1 MAIKNSNHFAEI
13 EYCLQKYFDTSLAS
27 VMGNVQKD
35 LNHKQAK
42 ELADYQMSFSGI
54 LRSMASS
61 MNNMPDDS
69 MQYVKFTG
77 EWNSK
82 TTEDY
87 LAMCQK
93 QIAGN
98 KDFQNDLLNLSSEWR
113 NAVVKE
119 IGRERYDAMSK
130 KLGTDLAYAYV
141 DYRVQQMMID
151 KLVKDRMPKS
161 SVEYIL
167 RKAGEGSL
175 FGIST
180 ILSRSALDHHIAEQ
194 GEKAYN
200 PSLLEKGTAKVSS
213 IGIDAITTGGVG
225 SWASIGRFV
234 GFEVAFS
241 GIDYLSSR
249 NDKKTKTITVED
261 CISQG
266 VFGSKANVFA
276 DFRKKGSQIKSW
288 ENPYVLS
295 VNQSLN
301 KKMGIATEKPFYE
314 DFFKPAVKQP
324 WELDLSAVT
333 NQRKKEYANVPM
345 VVAPG
350 HEEEYLAAQREVKAN
365 QEAAKKKEESSNNTL
380 EVEPTSA
387 KQEYDLKQQKNQA
400 TSAPTT
406 IPTSAP
412 TTGNTDGWSGLL
424 SNIGLDGIGDVTHNL
439 GYVIS
444 MLPDVL
450 LGLFT
455 GKTETFGKKD
465 TLLPI
470 ASILAG
476 MFTKNPIL
484 KMTLMGLGGANLINK
499 AGKEALTEHGDY
511 GDNVTKS
518 VYKTYADEA
527 LNPRIQNP
535 TLQGSCLIANID
547 KVPCTIQLPQNVV
560 AAYQAGTLPLN
571 TLANAILVKND
582 QMTQMAQNNY
592 RTVEGQREDRDR
604 MVTLK

>member
-1 MAIKNSNHFAEI
+1 MAIKNSKRFSEV
-13 EYCLQKYFDTSLAS
+13 EYCLQHYFNAQL
-27 VMGNVQKD
+27 VPLMRNVQND
-35 LNHKQAK
+35 LNKKQIK
-42 ELADYQMSFSGI
+42 EYAYYQMSFAGI
-54 LRSMASS
+54 MRSMANS

-69 MQYVKFTG
+69 MQYVKLTG
-77 EWNSK
+77 KWNSK

-87 LAMCQK
+87 LEMCQK

-98 KDFQNDLLNLSSEWR
+98 KDFQNDLLKLSSEWR

-119 IGRERYDAMSK
+119 IGRERYDAMSE
-130 KLGTDLAYAYV
+130 KLGMDMAYAYV

-175 FGIST
+175 FGISS
-180 ILSRSALDHHIAEQ
+180 ILSRSALDHHIAER

-200 PSLLEKGTAKVSS
+200 PSTLEKRTAKVSS

-225 SWASIGRFV
+225 SWASLGRFV
-234 GFEVAFS
+234 DFEVAFS
-241 GIDYLSSR
+241 SIDYLSSR
-249 NDKKTKTITVED
+249 NEKKTKTITVED

-288 ENPYVLS
+288 ENQYVLS
-295 VNQSLN
+295 VNQTLN
-301 KKMGIATEKPFYE
+301 KKMEIATEKPFYE
-314 DFFKPAVKQP
+314 DLYKPATKQP

-350 HEEEYLAAQREVKAN
+350 HEEEYLTAQREVKAN
-365 QEAAKKKEESSNNTL
+365 QEAAKKKETQSNVSVD
-380 EVEPTSA
+380 VEPTSEKEA
-387 KQEYDLKQQKNQA
+387 YEQKLQENQP
-400 TSAPTT
+400 TPSPTT
-406 IPTSAP
+406 TQ

-424 SNIGLDGIGDVTHNL
+424 SNIGLDGIGNVTHNL

-476 MFTKNPIL
+476 MFIKNPFL
-484 KMTLMGLGGANLINK
+484 KMTLIGLGGANLINK

-511 GDNVTKS
+511 GDNLTKS
-518 VYKTYADEA
+518 VYKAYADEA

-547 KVPCTIQLPQNVV
+547 KVPCTIQLPQSVV
-560 AAYQAGTLPLN
+560 AAYQAGALPLN

-592 RTVEGQREDRDR
+592 RNVEGQTEDRER

>member
-1 MAIKNSNHFAEI
+1 MAIKNSKRFAEV
-13 EYCLQKYFDTSLAS
+13 EYCLQRYFDTSFAP
-27 VMGNVQKD
+27 VMRNVQSD
-35 LNHKQAK
+35 LSNKQVK
-42 ELADYQMSFSGI
+42 EYADYQMSFGGI
-54 LRSMASS
+54 LRSMANS

-69 MQYVKFTG
+69 MQYVKLTG
-77 EWNSK
+77 KWNSK

-87 LAMCQK
+87 LEMCQK

-98 KDFQNDLLNLSSEWR
+98 KDFQNDLLKLSSEWR

-119 IGRERYDAMSK
+119 IGRERYDAMSE
-130 KLGTDLAYAYV
+130 KLGMDMAYAYV

-161 SVEYIL
+161 SVEYIV

-180 ILSRSALDHHIAEQ
+180 ILSRSALDHHIAER

-213 IGIDAITTGGVG
+213 IGIDALSTGGVG
-225 SWASIGRFV
+225 SWASLGRFV

-241 GIDYLSSR
+241 GIDYLSSK
-249 NDKKTKTITVED
+249 NDKSAKTITVED

-288 ENPYVLS
+288 ENSYVLS
-295 VNQSLN
+295 VNQTLN

-314 DFFKPAVKQP
+314 DLFKPATKQP
-324 WELDLSAVT
+324 WELDLSTVT

-365 QEAAKKKEESSNNTL
+365 QEAAKKEKTQSNATVD
-380 EVEPTSA
+380 VEPASA
-387 KQEYDLKQQKNQA
+387 KEAYEQKQQESQA
-400 TSAPTT
+400 TTT
-406 IPTSAP
+406 PITTP
-412 TTGNTDGWSGLL
+412 TTGNTDCWSGLL

-476 MFTKNPIL
+476 MFIKNPIL
-484 KMTLMGLGGANLINK
+484 KMTLIGLGGANLINK
-499 AGKEALTEHGDY
+499 AGKEALTGHGDY

-571 TLANAILVKND
+571 TLTNAILAKND

-592 RTVEGQREDRDR
+592 RTVEGQNEDRDR

>member
-1 MAIKNSNHFAEI
+1 MAIKNSKRFAEV
-13 EYCLQKYFDTSLAS
+13 EYCLQRYFDTSFAP
-27 VMGNVQKD
+27 VMRNVQTD
-35 LNHKQAK
+35 LNKKQTK
-42 ELADYQMSFSGI
+42 ELAEYQTSFAGI
-54 LRSMASS
+54 MRSVASS

-69 MQYVKFTG
+69 MQYVKLTG
-77 EWNSK
+77 KWNSK

-87 LAMCQK
+87 LEMCQK

-98 KDFQNDLLNLSSEWR
+98 KDFQNDLLKLSSEWR

-119 IGRERYDAMSK
+119 IGRERYDAMSE
-130 KLGTDLAYAYV
+130 KLGMDMAYAYV

-180 ILSRSALDHHIAEQ
+180 ILSRSALDHHIAER

-213 IGIDAITTGGVG
+213 VGIDAITTWGVG
-225 SWASIGRFV
+225 SWASLGRFV

-241 GIDYLSSR
+241 GIDYLSTR
-249 NDKKTKTITVED
+249 NDKHAKTVTVED

-276 DFRKKGSQIKSW
+276 DFRKKGSLIKSW

-295 VNQSLN
+295 LNQTLN

-314 DFFKPAVKQP
+314 DLYKPATKQP
-324 WELDLSAVT
+324 WELDLSVGS
-333 NQRKKEYANVPM
+333 NQHKKEYANVPM
-345 VVAPG
+345 VIAPG
-350 HEEEYLAAQREVKAN
+350 HEEEYLAAQREVKAT
-365 QEAAKKKEESSNNTL
+365 QEAAKESQSKATVD
-380 EVEPTSA
+380 VEPESEKEA
-387 KQEYDLKQQKNQA
+387 YEQKLQEA
-400 TSAPTT
+400 TTAS
-406 IPTSAP
+406 TSAP

-476 MFTKNPIL
+476 MFIKNPIL
-484 KMTLMGLGGANLINK
+484 KMTLIGLGGANLINK

-511 GDNVTKS
+511 GDKVTKS

-527 LNPRIQNP
+527 LNSRIQSP
-535 TLQGSCLIANID
+535 TLQGSCLIATID

-560 AAYQAGTLPLN
+560 SAYQAGALPLN
-571 TLANAILVKND
+571 TLANAILAKND

>member
-1 MAIKNSNHFAEI
+1 MAIKNSKRFTEV
-13 EYCLQKYFDTSLAS
+13 EYCLQRYFDTSFAP
-27 VMGNVQKD
+27 VMRNVQTD
-35 LNHKQAK
+35 LNKKQTK
-42 ELADYQMSFSGI
+42 ELAEYQTSFAGI
-54 LRSMASS
+54 MRSVASS

-69 MQYVKFTG
+69 MQYVKLTG
-77 EWNSK
+77 KWNSK

-87 LAMCQK
+87 LEMCQK

-98 KDFQNDLLNLSSEWR
+98 KDFQNDLFKLSSEWR

-119 IGRERYDAMSK
+119 IGRERYDAMSE
-130 KLGTDLAYAYV
+130 KLGVDMAYAYV

-180 ILSRSALDHHIAEQ
+180 ILSRSALDHHIAER

-213 IGIDAITTGGVG
+213 VGIDAITTGGVG
-225 SWASIGRFV
+225 SWTSLGRFV

-249 NDKKTKTITVED
+249 NDKQAKTVTVED

-266 VFGSKANVFA
+266 VFGSKANVFE

-295 VNQSLN
+295 LNQTLN
-301 KKMGIATEKPFYE
+301 KKMGISTEKPFYE
-314 DFFKPAVKQP
+314 DLYKPATKQP
-324 WELDLSAVT
+324 WELDLSVAT

-345 VVAPG
+345 VIAPG
-350 HEEEYLAAQREVKAN
+350 HEEEYLAAQREVKAR
-365 QEAAKKKEESSNNTL
+365 QEAVKEKETQSNAAVD
-380 EVEPTSA
+380 VEPISEKEA
-387 KQEYDLKQQKNQA
+387 YEQKLQENQA
-400 TSAPTT
+400 TTTQTSSPTT
-406 IPTSAP
+406 SP

-424 SNIGLDGIGDVTHNL
+424 SNIGLDDIGDVTHNL

-476 MFTKNPIL
+476 MFIKNPIL
-484 KMTLMGLGGANLINK
+484 KMTLIGLGGANLINK

-511 GDNVTKS
+511 DNKVTKT

-560 AAYQAGTLPLN
+560 SAYQTGALPLN
-571 TLANAILVKND
+571 TLANAILAKND
-582 QMTQMAQNNY
+582 QMAQMAQNNY
-592 RTVEGQREDRDR
+592 RTVEGQNEDRDR
-604 MVTLK
+604 TVTLK